1 MRRHNTSF
9 FVFSLVLSL
18 SLVAGSLFYGGK
30 VKASSP
36 IFYDSS
42 FTFYVPDFSDSETND
57 RSDFTYRSLTLTQ
70 PNFGQTAQIYS
81 NLGAVLGSNSTNAF
95 STLTNFRI
103 AIKSRDLF
111 ANGGTIYLSY
121 LFAYGSEIYGTN
133 SNLENNLNYSSFGS
147 AQVSLSAPG
156 SLSISNTALA
166 QSYISVSHSLVDLHN
181 SSILTTEE
189 YQNPAN
195 ATVYG
200 FNAFDGSN
208 FPHGVGMLLR
218 GSTSQLLDDY
228 GLSGTKFWNYGLAD
242 NVWWR
247 SSMHQ
252 IKLTI
257 SPMPEEYWDYAII
270 LAAGGPQAGSNT
282 FGSRSFQTTVTI
294 GDQSENLTFAYSPLV
309 YFCPVYNFVVSS
321 EYYDSL
327 QGILTDINSNLESAL
342 SDLGIIAAQPDSEQL
357 VWLDNMA
364 RKASTAAG
372 VASSLSTRSAYSFT
386 KPVGYEFE
394 SQLVAPLRDQQA
406 LPLIQI
412 INGFLSHTKI
422 LAILTLAVVAS
433 IIGYIFFGKR
443 G

>member
-1 MRRHNTSF
+1 MRSHNTSF
-9 FVFSLVLSL
+9 FVFSIVLSL

-30 VKASSP
+30 VRAASP

-81 NLGAVLGSNSTNAF
+81 NLGAVLGSSSTSAF
-95 STLTNFRI
+95 TTLTNFRI

-133 SNLENNLNYSSFGS
+133 SKLENNLNYSTFGS

-156 SLSISNTALA
+156 SLSISNTSLA
-166 QSYISVSHSLVDLHN
+166 QSYITVSHSLVDLHN

-294 GDQSENLTFAYSPLV
+294 GDQSENLTLAYSPLV

-321 EYYDSL
+321 EYYDTI
-327 QGILTDINSNLESAL
+327 QEILTEINTNLENAL
-342 SDLGIIAAQPDSEQL
+342 TDLGILAAQPDSEQV
-357 VWLDNMA
+357 VWLENFK
-364 RKASTAAG
+364 RKASSAAG
-372 VASSLSTRSAYSFT
+372 LAQSYATRGA
-386 KPVGYEFE
+386 YEFSAPVPYDLE
-394 SQLVAPLRDQQA
+394 QELLAPIRSQEVQP
-406 LPLIQI
+406 
-412 INGFLSHTKI
+412 FLSLLSGLLNHTKI
-422 LAILTLAVVAS
+422 LAILTIAIVAS
-433 IIGYIFFGKR
+433 IIGFIFFGKR

>member
-1 MRRHNTSF
+1 MRSHNTSF
-9 FVFSLVLSL
+9 FVFSLVLTL
-18 SLVAGSLFYGGK
+18 SLVAGSVFYGGK
-30 VKASSP
+30 VRAASP

-81 NLGAVLGSNSTNAF
+81 NLGAVLGSNSTSAF

-156 SLSISNTALA
+156 SLSIANTDLA
-166 QSYISVSHSLVDLHN
+166 RSYISVSHTLVDLHN

-195 ATVYG
+195 ATIYG

-218 GSTSQLLDDY
+218 GSTSQLLEDY

-252 IKLTI
+252 LKLTI
-257 SPMPEEYWDYAII
+257 SPMPEAYWDYAII
-270 LAAGGPQAGSNT
+270 LAAGGPQAGSNV

-294 GDQSENLTFAYSPLV
+294 GDQSENLTLAYSPLV

-321 EYYDSL
+321 EYYDTI
-327 QGILTDINSNLESAL
+327 QEILTEINTNLENAL
-342 SDLGIIAAQPDSEQL
+342 TDLGILAAQPDSEQL
-357 VWLDNMA
+357 VWIDNFK
-364 RKASTAAG
+364 RKASSAAG
-372 VASSLSTRSAYSFT
+372 LAQSYATRGA
-386 KPVGYEFE
+386 YEFSAPVPLDLE
-394 SQLVAPLRDQQA
+394 QELLAPIRSQEVQP
-406 LPLIQI
+406 
-412 INGFLSHTKI
+412 FLSLLSGLLNHTKI
-422 LAILTLAVVAS
+422 LAILTIAIVAS
-433 IIGYIFFGKR
+433 IIGFIFFGKR

>member
-1 MRRHNTSF
+1 MRSHNTSF
-9 FVFSLVLSL
+9 FVFSLVLTL
-18 SLVAGSLFYGGK
+18 SLVAGSVFYGGK
-30 VKASSP
+30 VRAASP

-81 NLGAVLGSNSTNAF
+81 NLGAVLGSNSTSAF

-156 SLSISNTALA
+156 SLSIANTDLA
-166 QSYISVSHSLVDLHN
+166 RSYISVSHTLVDLHN

-218 GSTSQLLDDY
+218 GSTSQLLEDY

-309 YFCPVYNFVVSS
+309 YFCPIYNFVVSS
-321 EYYDSL
+321 EYYEPMES
-327 QGILTDINSNLESAL
+327 ILSQINSNLESAL
-342 SDLGIIAAQPDSEQL
+342 TDLGILAAQPSSEQAA
-357 VWLDNMA
+357 WLQNMKNQA
-364 RKASTAAG
+364 DLASQIAKSFA
-372 VASSLSTRSAYSFT
+372 TRSYYDFT
-386 KPVGYEFE
+386 IPHGPELE
-394 SQLVAPLRDQQA
+394 QPILAPIRSQEMNP
-406 LPLIQI
+406 
-412 INGFLSHTKI
+412 FLSLLSGILNHGKI
-422 LAILTLAVVAS
+422 LALLTIGIVAS
-433 IIGYIFFGKR
+433 IIGFIFFGKR